1 MSVHERGEFAA
12 KGLLTLVLV
21 LFSLNTISHDFL
33 CHEELEGVCKPLHW
47 SAAGTGPILLSATP
61 VAPSR
66 FPSLSAAGEQ
76 DVIPGFISDIY
87 HPPD

>member
-1 MSVHERGEFAA
+1 MSIKERGEFAA
-12 KGLLTLVLV
+12 KGVLAVVLV
-21 LFSLNTISHDFL
+21 LFTLNTISHDFL

-47 SAAGTGPILLSATP
+47 SAAGTEPVLLSEAP

-66 FPSLSAAGEQ
+66 FPTLLAACDQ
-76 DVIPGFISDIY
+76 DVIPGFISDIF